1 MKTIE
6 LIISPNGAIR
16 LKTSGFDGP
25 ECQNASQF
33 LQTVLGKQTG
43 ETLTAEFHQHTE
55 AISNEL
61 QQPQ

>member
-6 LIISPNGAIR
+6 LIISPVGDVRLETRGFNG
-16 LKTSGFDGP
+16 S
-25 ECQNASQF
+25 ECQNASRF

-55 AISNEL
+55 AISTEL
-61 QQPQ
+61 HQSQ